1 MKNNNCFILFLAG
14 SAICAFKLSD
24 ITKAFEEGPFKNQAD
39 SNSNWLPMSKSQ
51 IPDPRPGICNNN
63 GGHGS
68 ENNMNF
74 IRRHSL
80 MDWAVPGATKAPVF
94 VKTSLGERLTV
105 IVAHPRVR

>member
-1 MKNNNCFILFLAG
+1 MSIVIQQKKIGLF
-14 SAICAFKLSD
+14 
-24 ITKAFEEGPFKNQAD
+24 
-39 SNSNWLPMSKSQ
+39 
-51 IPDPRPGICNNN
+51 NNN
-63 GGHGS
+63 GGQS
-68 ENNMNF
+68 LPENSMNF